1 MKLYQF
7 RTLEPL
13 PNSILR
19 HAVPNN
25 ELTIILLVINK
36 TVLITSSP
44 CLVIKGFSRMV
55 LILPLQIF
63 DLFFLGFFLN
73 FSIFLNFLGISLEQY
88 FGRLLQIL
96 VPYLL
101 AVVPFLFRWNLPKHF
116 YGVNA
121 QEKFVE
127 LPSEVWF
134 FLGSVFSSVFWE
146 NSSMNIREC
155 NNLTH
160 YSVFFHWN

>member
-1 MKLYQF
+1 MKLFQF

-88 FGRLLQIL
+88 FGRLLQML

-101 AVVPFLFRWNLPKHF
+101 AVV
-116 YGVNA
+116 A
-121 QEKFVE
+121 
-127 LPSEVWF
+127 F
-134 FLGSVFSSVFWE
+134 FF
-146 NSSMNIREC
+146 
-155 NNLTH
+155 
-160 YSVFFHWN
+160 

>member
-1 MKLYQF
+1 MKLYKF

-13 PNSILR
+13 RNGILR
-19 HAVPNN
+19 HAVPSN
-25 ELTIILLVINK
+25 ELNIIFLVSNK
-36 TVLITSSP
+36 TVLIISSP
-44 CLVIKGFSRMV
+44 YLAIKGFSRMV

-63 DLFFLGFFLN
+63 DIFFLGFFLIL
-73 FSIFLNFLGISLEQY
+73 SIFLNFLGISLEQY

-121 QEKFVE
+121 
-127 LPSEVWF
+127 
-134 FLGSVFSSVFWE
+134 
-146 NSSMNIREC
+146 
-155 NNLTH
+155 
-160 YSVFFHWN
+160 